1 MLAVTVIEQKLKLSL
16 PTTLTPRYT
25 NTATPDAQAVSTNFV
40 QPEDARGP
48 RLDVTLTIEPLA
60 DYASVT
66 SPTHTLE
73 NSASGLI
80 INNTPMDRDIIIQWP
95 AQYLQDTS
103 VYAFVASHDKKR
115 FVQLLVN
122 PPATIDDEVR
132 VPRELIIIVDK
143 SGSMAGVS
151 MRAAIEALNFAIDG
165 LTENDYLNI
174 VAFDDNH
181 YPLFSES
188 RQADQSVKLQAKRFA
203 DRLTADGG
211 TEMNAALSFALN
223 AEDKKSQPL
232 RQIVF
237 VTDGSVGYE
246 NLLLQSIT
254 DELANSRLF
263 TVGIGPSPNTWFL
276 EKAAEAGRGISVSI
290 QNEHDVAQSI
300 NELLNG
306 LVHPVV
312 TDIAVQYPSGHGE
325 IYPRPLPDLYAK
337 RPGMWVAKI
346 SEDVDQIVITG
357 KHAGERWRQT
367 VQLPVNEALDGLAL
381 RSSAPA
387 IAMHWTRR
395 KIDALMDEQRY
406 SADQELN
413 KHAITQLA
421 INAGLVTP
429 YTSFVAV
436 ELQPVRP
443 IDELLI
449 PQQVANLIPKGN
461 QMMNISLPQGA
472 AGVDTLTILSFL
484 LGIGG
489 LGLFRLSRE
498 KSHR

>member
-1 MLAVTVIEQKLKLSL
+1 MIS
-16 PTTLTPRYT
+16 
-25 NTATPDAQAVSTNFV
+25 
-40 QPEDARGP
+40 
-48 RLDVTLTIEPLA
+48 
-60 DYASVT
+60 
-66 SPTHTLE
+66 
-73 NSASGLI
+73 
-80 INNTPMDRDIIIQWP
+80 NTPMDRDIILQWP
-95 AQYLQDTS
+95 AQYAQDTS
-103 VYAFVASHDKKR
+103 VHAFVTSHGTER

-122 PPATIDDEVR
+122 PPATIDDEER
-132 VPRELIIIVDK
+132 MPRELIIIVDK

-181 YPLFSES
+181 YPLFSKS
-188 RQADQSVKLQAKRFA
+188 RQADQSVKLQARRFA

-211 TEMNAALSFALN
+211 TEMNGALSFALN
-223 AEDKKSQPL
+223 ADDKASQPL

-246 NLLLQSIT
+246 EILLQSIT
-254 DELANSRLF
+254 NQLGNSRLF

-290 QNEHDVAQSI
+290 QNEHDVAHSI

-306 LVHPVV
+306 LVYPVV
-312 TDIAVQYPSGHGE
+312 TDIAVQYPNGHGE
-325 IYPRPLPDLYAK
+325 IYPRPLPDLYAQ

-346 SEDVDQIVITG
+346 SDDVDQIVITG

-367 VQLPVNEALDGLAL
+367 VQLSAHEAITGTPL
-381 RSSAPA
+381 RTSAPA

-406 SADQELN
+406 SADQEVN
-413 KHAITQLA
+413 KRAITQLA
-421 INAGLVTP
+421 MNAGLVTP

-436 ELQPVRP
+436 EVQPVRP
-443 IDELLI
+443 IDEQLSL
-449 PQQVANLIPKGN
+449 QQVANLIPKGN
-461 QMMNISLPQGA
+461 QMMNIAMPQGS
-472 AGVDTLTILSFL
+472 AGVDTLTILSLL
-484 LGIGG
+484 LGISG
-489 LGLFRLSRE
+489 LGLFRLSRARV
-498 KSHR
+498 H